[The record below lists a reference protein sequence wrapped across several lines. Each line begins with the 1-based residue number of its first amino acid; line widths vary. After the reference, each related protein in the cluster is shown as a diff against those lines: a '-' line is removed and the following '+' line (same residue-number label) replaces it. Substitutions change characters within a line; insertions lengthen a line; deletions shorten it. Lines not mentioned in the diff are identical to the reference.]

1 MTVIYTYLLRW
12 PVTDKFIE
20 SINIDIVLLR
30 THSKQNTFYEN
41 PFYSRR
47 ERVLC
52 KIYKRDSWRP
62 ATSRAAQQ
70 ILSAVERCSKRQAAK
85 KRIGAAPR
93 VSDAN
98 VQPTSHLREDKA
110 LEEVMTLET
119 TCCSTVM

>member
-1 MTVIYTYLLRW
+1 MET
-12 PVTDKFIE
+12 FIE
-20 SINIDIVLLR
+20 SINAETVLLR
-30 THSKQNTFYEN
+30 TRSNENTFYEN
-41 PFYSRR
+41 AFYSRR

-52 KIYKRDSWRP
+52 KIYKRASGLP
-62 ATSRAAQQ
+62 ATSRAAAQQ
-70 ILSAVERCSKRQAAK
+70 ILSAVERCSKGQAAK

-98 VQPTSHLREDKA
+98 VQPTSHLGEDKA